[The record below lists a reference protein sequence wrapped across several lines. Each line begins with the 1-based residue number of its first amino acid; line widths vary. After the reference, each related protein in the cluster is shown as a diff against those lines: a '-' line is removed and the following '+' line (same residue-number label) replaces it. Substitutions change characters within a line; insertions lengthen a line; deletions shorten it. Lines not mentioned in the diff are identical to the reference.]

1 MRVVSSISSLS
12 KRLFVGRPLTS
23 GQLGETLLPIRIAL
37 PIFSSDALSSVAYAT
52 QEIVLVLSLGGLTY
66 YHYTPF
72 LAAAVVTLMAAVVF
86 SYRRTVHAY
95 PSGGGDYEVAQ
106 TNFGERAGV
115 TVAAALLTD
124 YIVTVA
130 VSVAAGVE
138 AITSAAPSLYSSRTV
153 IAVGLVMIITLL
165 TPDLYRYAPWFAAVW
180 IPLTYLP
187 RDAVT
192 AGWIGLMFAAALIST
207 LPLLRRG
214 PAGWAAFAIFAPTQI
229 EGAVF
234 GNVQPLV
241 VLVLLWG
248 VERRAGPLWIALS
261 ASLKA
266 VPLLLAIVYAGR
278 GEWRRAALT
287 MGLTALLVAPAFL
300 FDLAG
305 YSTDPGP
312 RQTSLAGVS
321 LLIFIPVAAAAIAA
335 TWILARTRFGWLAGG
350 LAMILSLPR
359 FLDYE
364 IGFLLV
370 GLSRRREIDRP

>member
-1 MRVVSSISSLS
+1 MHRSSQTART
-12 KRLFVGRPLTS
+12 RLDWLR
-23 GQLGETLLPIRIAL
+23 LG
-37 PIFSSDALSSVAYAT
+37 
-52 QEIVLVLSLGGLTY
+52 LG
-66 YHYTPF
+66 
-72 LAAAVVTLMAAVVF
+72 
-86 SYRRTVHAY
+86 
-95 PSGGGDYEVAQ
+95 
-106 TNFGERAGV
+106 
-115 TVAAALLTD
+115 AAALAVLVALASYALLT
-124 YIVTVA
+124 YA
-130 VSVAAGVE
+130 VSRGLGSDVSAYWEAAQRLRSGE
-138 AITSAAPSLYSSRTV
+138 PLYLAGAAN
-153 IAVGLVMIITLL
+153 A
-165 TPDLYRYAPWFAAVW
+165 PDLYRYAPWFAAVW

-300 FDLAG
+300 FPLGG